1 MGRRINPTTLSHLVT
16 RPGIDPRVWLTLAIV
31 EEVICDQNEGIF
43 ATVTYIPEGTTE
55 TARVGTCYTHDQAGV
70 YWPIDEGDTV
80 LVAVPMGDAGYGPVI
95 ISRLYSADNR
105 PHSETSNNPSA
116 TVDAASND
124 ASIRL
129 QPGSSLKIRTEE
141 TGQINIKSEGS
152 GKITIEQAGTGDI
165 TLKVAS
171 GRVCYIGDEDGAE
184 PIPLGQ
190 TLHTFLDSLRSWLA
204 GHIHTSA
211 AAGSPTTAPLPTP
224 TPLPTLP
231 DTRSTKGKV
240 K

>member
-1 MGRRINPTTLSHLVT
+1 MSRRINPTTLSHLVT
-16 RPGIDPRVWLTLAIV
+16 RPGIDPRVWLSLAIV
-31 EEVICDQNEGIF
+31 EEVICDREEGIF
-43 ATVTYIPEGTTE
+43 ATITHIPEGTQE
-55 TARVGTCYTHDQAGV
+55 TARIGTCYTHDQAGV
-70 YWPIDEGDTV
+70 YWPIEEGDTV

-105 PHSETSNNPSA
+105 PQDEAATTSSNISP
-116 TVDAASND
+116 ASND

-129 QPGSSLKIRTEE
+129 QPNSSLKIRTEE
-141 TGQINIKSEGS
+141 GGQINIKSEGS

-184 PIPLGQ
+184 PIPLGN
-190 TLHTFLDSLRSWLA
+190 TLKTFLDDFASKYDAHTHPVSGAATGVPVLA
-204 GHIHTSA
+204 NLVGAVTEFRA
-211 AAGSPTTAPLPTP
+211 
-224 TPLPTLP
+224 
-231 DTRSTKGKV
+231 TKGKV

>member
-1 MGRRINPTTLSHLVT
+1 MSRRINPTTLSHLLA
-16 RPGIDPRVWLTLAIV
+16 RPGIDTRVWLTLAIV
-31 EEVICDQNEGIF
+31 EEVVCDRDEGIF
-43 ATVTYIPEGTTE
+43 ATVTYIPEGTEE

-70 YWPIDEGDTV
+70 YWPIEEGDTV
-80 LVAVPMGDAGYGPVI
+80 LVAVPMGDAGYGPII
-95 ISRLYSADNR
+95 ISRLFSADNR
-105 PHSETSNNPSA
+105 PQDEAASTGA
-116 TVDAASND
+116 TVGAASTD

-129 QPGSSLKIRTEE
+129 QPGSSLKIRTED

-190 TLHTFLDSLRSWLA
+190 TLHTFLTSLRSWLS
-204 GHIHTSA
+204 GHVHTSA
-211 AAGSPTTAPLPTP
+211 AAGSPTSPPTALP

>member
-55 TARVGTCYTHDQAGV
+55 TARIGTCYTHDQAGV

-80 LVAVPMGDAGYGPVI
+80 LVAIPMGDAGYGPVI

-190 TLHTFLDSLRSWLA
+190 TLHTFLGSLRNWLVNHVHA
-204 GHIHTSA
+204 GVTTGMGVS
-211 AAGSPTTAPLPTP
+211 GTAPGV
-224 TPLPTLP
+224 PTLP

>member
-1 MGRRINPTTLSHLVT
+1 MSRRINPTTLSHLLA
-16 RPGIDPRVWLTLAIV
+16 RPGIDTRVWLTLAIV
-31 EEVICDQNEGIF
+31 EEVVCDRDEGIF
-43 ATVTYIPEGTTE
+43 ATVTYIPEGTEE

-70 YWPIDEGDTV
+70 YWPIEEGDTV
-80 LVAVPMGDAGYGPVI
+80 LVAVPMGDAGYGPII
-95 ISRLYSADNR
+95 ISRLFSADNR
-105 PHSETSNNPSA
+105 PQDEAASTSA
-116 TVDAASND
+116 TVGAASTD

-129 QPGSSLKIRTEE
+129 QPGSSLKIRTED

-190 TLHTFLDSLRSWLA
+190 TLHSFLTSLRSWLA
-204 GHIHTSA
+204 GHVHSGVTTGMGVS
-211 AAGSPTTAPLPTP
+211 GTAPGV
-224 TPLPTLP
+224 PTLP

>member
-1 MGRRINPTTLSHLVT
+1 MSRRINPTTLSHLVA
-16 RPGIDPRVWLTLAIV
+16 RPGIDTRVWLTLAIV
-31 EEVICDQNEGIF
+31 EEVVCDRDEGLF
-43 ATVTYIPEGTTE
+43 ATVTYIPEGTEE
-55 TARVGTCYTHDQAGV
+55 TARIGTCYTHDQAGV
-70 YWPIDEGDTV
+70 YWPIEEGDTV
-80 LVAVPMGDAGYGPVI
+80 LVAVPMGDAGYGPII
-95 ISRLYSADNR
+95 ISRLFSADNR
-105 PHSETSNNPSA
+105 PQDEAASTSA
-116 TVDAASND
+116 TVGAASTD

-129 QPGSSLKIRTEE
+129 QPGSSLKIRTED

-152 GKITIEQAGTGDI
+152 GKIIIEQAGTGDI

-190 TLHTFLDSLRSWLA
+190 TLHTFLDSLRGWLV
-204 GHIHTSA
+204 GHVHSGVTTGMGVS
-211 AAGSPTTAPLPTP
+211 GTAPGVPA
-224 TPLPTLP
+224 LP